1 MKVLI
6 SDDEHHVI
14 QAIRLLVPWEEF
26 GIDQIYTASN
36 GMEALDIITREVPEI
51 VITDIVMEDKNGIDI
66 MDFIATRHPSIK
78 VIAVSGHN
86 DFEYVRTMLTKG
98 CMDYLLKPLESAA
111 LISTVGKAV
120 QSWKDEH
127 ETNLRHRHLQEK
139 VHSLSAFYSGVLLYK
154 MLDSRCVETAYEEL
168 LQADASFSSVDTC
181 KIIYYDTSYFPMRNA
196 GFACLLKDFESQV
209 RRNLGGQHGF
219 ILSNPDHPGEIMFF
233 LLGAGDMTATSII
246 KAAQSFFMNTAY
258 PFHLGISREH
268 PFPGRFSDSYTQAK
282 NAFFCFYGDIASS
295 STAMA
300 ALPSMEKLR
309 FCPETEQLH
318 QLEDQIF
325 SSLLIGDR
333 REIEGSAADWL
344 AQILP
349 EREIPLYLI
358 HYVLETFHGLLKQWD
373 SKIRKKNP
381 AFTYMPAENPL
392 VYEELMGEN
401 YLFSREALRQAMFS
415 SLYCICDEL
424 KESRSTSDIM
434 LQIAQY
440 MELNYTK
447 PFIQSEY
454 AKLFYINKDYM
465 SRKFTSTFHV
475 NMLTYLNQIRIRHA
489 RELLSDFSLKI
500 QDIAY
505 AVGFKDEKYFAKQ
518 FKKLTNTT
526 PGDYRAALRK
536 EKRQGY

>member
-36 GMEALDIITREVPEI
+36 GMEALDIITREAPEI

-98 CMDYLLKPLESAA
+98 CMDYLLKPLESAT

-120 QSWKDEH
+120 QCWKDEH
-127 ETNLRHRHLQEK
+127 ESHLRHRHLQEK
-139 VHSLSAFYSGVLLYK
+139 IHSLSAFYSGVLLYK
-154 MLDSRCVETAYEEL
+154 MLDSRCAETAYQEL
-168 LQADASFSSVDTC
+168 LQADTSFSSVNTC
-181 KIIYYDTSYFPMRNA
+181 KIIYCDTSYFPMRNPD
-196 GFACLLKDFESQV
+196 FACLLKDFESQV
-209 RRNLGGQHGF
+209 RRSLGAEHGL
-219 ILSNPDHPGEIMFF
+219 ILSNPEHPGEIMLF
-233 LLGAGDMTATSII
+233 LLGAGDLAATSII
-246 KAAQSFFMNTAY
+246 KTAQSLFMSTDY
-258 PFHLGISREH
+258 PFHLGVSREH

-282 NAFFCFYGDIASS
+282 NAFFCFYGDIASA
-295 STAMA
+295 STAIA

-309 FCPETEQLH
+309 FYPETEQLH
-318 QLEDQIF
+318 QMEDQIF

-333 REIEGSAADWL
+333 KELEDTAAKWL
-344 AQILP
+344 SQVLP
-349 EREIPLYLI
+349 EKEIPLYLI
-358 HYVLETFHGLLKQWD
+358 HYVSETFHGLLRQWT

-381 AFTYMPAENPL
+381 AFSYMSEDNPL
-392 VYEELMGEN
+392 VYEELTDEN
-401 YLFSREALRQAMFS
+401 YLFSRNALRQAIFS
-415 SLYCICDEL
+415 SLYRICDEL

-465 SRKFTSTFHV
+465 SRKFTSTFQV

-489 RELLSDFSLKI
+489 KELLSDFSLKI

-526 PGDYRAALRK
+526 PGDYRAALKK